1 MNEHVR
7 ICVATRG
14 NVVNK
19 NRLNILNLIY
29 SLQPSDL
36 NDVTVVIPDTESDN
50 RDQNLT

>member
-1 MNEHVR
+1 MNEYVR
-7 ICVATRG
+7 IWIATRG

-29 SLQPSDL
+29 SLQPSEL
-36 NDVTVVIPDTESDN
+36 NNVTVVIPDTDN